1 MIKIDFHVHTNS
13 SLDSTIKPGELARKA
28 KQLGIVPAVTDHST
42 TASWEKM
49 KSAGAVFIRGEEI
62 RTTSGDL
69 VGLFL
74 NEEIRPKLSFEETVD
89 KIKEQGGLVY
99 LPHMYDNTRYGCG
112 DEYAHLVDII
122 EIFNARCIGGRFNER
137 AAEAAGRL
145 GKPGA
150 AGSDSHF
157 LLEFGSTYNEM
168 PEFDIENPAELMK
181 ILKSGRMKIVGK
193 NAPVYVRGTTS
204 LVKLGRKI
212 KRKLSMGKD
221 IK

>member
-1 MIKIDFHVHTNS
+1 MIRIDFHVHTNS
-13 SLDSTIKPGELARKA
+13 SLDSTIKPEELAGKA

-49 KSAGAVFIRGEEI
+49 ESTGAVFIRGEEV

-74 NEEIRPKLSFEETVD
+74 TEEIQPKLSFEETVD
-89 KIKEQGGLVY
+89 KIRGQGGLVY
-99 LPHMYDNTRYGCG
+99 LPHMYDTTRYGCG

-122 EIFNARCIGGRFNER
+122 EVFNARCMGGRFNER
-137 AAEAAGRL
+137 AAEAAGKL

-157 LLEFGSTYNEM
+157 LLEFGTTYNEM
-168 PEFDIENPAELMK
+168 PEFDMESPAELMR
-181 ILKSGRMKIVGK
+181 ILKSGRMKMAGK
-193 NAPVYVRGTTS
+193 NAPPYVRGTTS

-212 KRKLSMGKD
+212 KKKLGLGKD